1 MAGMP
6 DIIAKPSFLKRIDAL
21 LDPANP
27 AYDPPV
33 FLADLQSGTK
43 LSTLARNHGIAATQA
58 EEDHLANHW
67 FSQASGG
74 WWTWIA
80 KKERI
85 VRRGLIK
92 AVQRGRIGSGKPV
105 DSYWVCSGVW
115 SNVFQVSICES
126 DSQVTLTLHTPV
138 PPYVQ
143 PGTADEP
150 RMWLSLEENGVVTVR
165 RVRDAAGVPPS
176 DFVALPASN
185 AEYPQLGV
193 SLSDLL
199 GAARLERSARR
210 KQAAAR
216 RERAAARKGRSAGS
230 GRGRRK

>member
-1 MAGMP
+1 
-6 DIIAKPSFLKRIDAL
+6 L

-27 AYDPPV
+27 AYDPTT
-33 FLADLQSGTK
+33 FLADLQSAT
-43 LSTLARNHGIAATQA
+43 TLATLATNHGIATTQA

-67 FSQASGG
+67 FSQGTGG

-105 DSYWVCSGVW
+105 VGYWVCSGVW

-143 PGTADEP
+143 PATADEP
-150 RMWLSLEENGVVTVR
+150 LMWLSLMENNAVKVR
-165 RVRDAAGVPPS
+165 RVHTSAAVLPN

-199 GAARLERSARR
+199 VAARFERSARR

-216 RERAAARKGRSAGS
+216 RARAAARRGKSVGVGRA
-230 GRGRRK
+230 RKK